1 MHGYKWPI
9 NLWATNAL
17 MAHRPM
23 LVSLGGDD
31 LTLSGITIHNPPME
45 GAGLSS
51 GSRHRVHGYR
61 ASVDLPGLQAVRST
75 QPRRTYESANAACLM
90 LSDASDVHVSHVNL
104 VCGDDNIAM
113 NAESREFKDAVI
125 ENSYFG
131 WGHL

>member
-9 NLWATNAL
+9 NVWATNAL
-17 MAHRPM
+17 VAHRPM

-31 LTLSGITIHNPPME
+31 LTLSDINIHNPPME

-61 ASVDLPGLQAVRST
+61 ASVDLP
-75 QPRRTYESANAACLM
+75 ESANAACLM
-90 LSDASDVHVSHVNL
+90 LSDASDVHVSHVRL
-104 VCGDDNIAM
+104 DCGDDNIAM

-131 WGHL
+131 CVYRSSDMRALIL